1 MWLERLDQLNRW
13 IFSTFWKP
21 VHEAKNWHPP
31 LSTLEYRPSSLL
43 WIFAFPVVAT
53 AVLAAV
59 LVKLDAAKPQ
69 GDDLHCDA
77 NSPEWVRFLGYAGVS
92 VVIACP
98 AFFIAVATAYR
109 LIRTHFT
116 NRTNYLNSLQT
127 RSAQMSGVASGV
139 PVKAPHYKLARTTSP
154 PPVNSTSS
162 ASLYGSNF
170 AIPSSPIGRG
180 NLSMPSSPM
189 NGVRPLPP
197 SSPMFQAGRALSV
210 RSVSDYPDEVSVYD
224 GTKPPLS
231 PTGSY
236 PAFHIPFGR
245 RPAPELTQSERD
257 AFSEAGYNMDAPEKI
272 PESVEEEEGGSS
284 KNSTKDENRP
294 PAIRVHQ
301 SFVQSQTG
309 GLWLLIEYLPHII
322 TIILNSALK

>member
-1 MWLERLDQLNRW
+1 M
-13 IFSTFWKP
+13 
-21 VHEAKNWHPP
+21 
-31 LSTLEYRPSSLL
+31 
-43 WIFAFPVVAT
+43 WIFAFPIIAT

-59 LVKLDAAKPQ
+59 VVKFDSAKPQ
-69 GDDLHCDA
+69 GDDLHCDS

-109 LIRTHFT
+109 LIRTHLT
-116 NRTNYLNSLQT
+116 NRANYINSLQT
-127 RSAQMSGVASGV
+127 RSAQISGVGSG
-139 PVKAPHYKLARTTSP
+139 PIKAPHYKLARAMSP

-162 ASLYGSNF
+162 ASLYGANF

-210 RSVSDYPDEVSVYD
+210 RTVSDYPDEASVYD
-224 GTKPPLS
+224 GSKPPLS

-272 PESVEEEEGGSS
+272 PESVEEEDSS
-284 KNSTKDENRP
+284 KDSAKDENRA
-294 PAIRVHQ
+294 PAIRVNQ
-301 SFVQSQTG
+301 SFAQSQTG
-309 GLWLLIEYLPHII
+309 L
-322 TIILNSALK
+322 